1 MQSVPETW
9 DETVDVLVAGT
20 GAAGLAA
27 ANVAAGR
34 GATVLVVEKAAST
47 GGTTKKS
54 FGFAWVPN
62 NHFLQDLGVPDSR
75 EAALRYMARLSKPM
89 LYNPDHE
96 TLGLSPWE
104 YEALCAHYDNGSA
117 AISELL
123 SLGAIDVSHAAG
135 FPDMYGTLPENEVPA
150 GRTLFPTRG
159 NLGPTGGAML
169 AEDLLLA
176 AKRAGI
182 EVRLETP
189 LADLV
194 VDDAGNVVGA
204 VLGGR
209 YQGVTVRALRG
220 VIGATGSFA
229 QNEEFRRRY
238 LERSYIG
245 TCAAFT
251 NTGDFLELT
260 RDVGAEFANMNLAM
274 QTPILVERI
283 EREGENFRGSF
294 VLPGDGMIV
303 VNRRGA
309 RVISEAGSYQDIGK
323 AFFRWDPQTASY
335 SNTPLI
341 AIWDED
347 VNSRYGVDALGNPVP
362 AAGADPYWVIKADTM
377 EELEAQISKRL
388 ADLRS
393 LLGPVE
399 LHADFGTALRATLAR
414 FAGFAETGVDEDFG
428 RGSTPFE
435 QALGSFFGTG
445 AGVNPTMRALAES
458 GPFYAAILG
467 PGLYETVGGAVTDAN
482 ARVIRRDGSV
492 VEGLYGAGTSVAA
505 PFGEGTWGGGTN
517 IAYAL
522 ISGYRAAV
530 HASGRTGSAAT
541 STQTPVAAGR

>member
-1 MQSVPETW
+1 MQPVPEKW

-62 NHFLQDLGVPDSR
+62 NHFLQGLGVADSR

-89 LYNPDHE
+89 LYNPEHE
-96 TLGLSPWE
+96 TLGLSSWE
-104 YEALCAHYDNGSA
+104 YEGLCAHYDNASS

-123 SLGAIDVSHAAG
+123 ALGAIDVSHAAD
-135 FPDMYGTLPENEVPA
+135 FPDMYGTLPEDETPS

-159 NLGPTGGAML
+159 NLGPTGGAVL
-169 AEDLLLA
+169 AEDLLHA
-176 AKRAGI
+176 AERAGV
-182 EVRLETP
+182 EVRLETS

-209 YQGVTVRALRG
+209 HQGVTVRTLGG

-229 QNEEFRRRY
+229 QNEESRRRY

-260 RDVGAEFANMNLAM
+260 RELGAEFANMSLAM
-274 QTPILVERI
+274 PTPILVERI

-303 VNRRGA
+303 VNRRGF
-309 RVISEAGSYQDIGK
+309 RVASEAGSYHDLGK
-323 AFFRWDPQTASY
+323 AFFEWDPQTASY
-335 SNTPLI
+335 PNTPLI

-347 VNSRYGVDALGNPVP
+347 VNSRYGADALGNPVP
-362 AAGADPYWVIKADTM
+362 AAGADPYWVITADTLD
-377 EELEAQISKRL
+377 ELQAKLAGRL

-393 LLGPVE
+393 LLGAVE
-399 LHADFGTALRATLAR
+399 LHADFGTELRATITR

-435 QALGSFFGTG
+435 LALGSFFGTG
-445 AGVNPTMRALAES
+445 SGVNPTMRALAES
-458 GPFYAAILG
+458 GPYYAALLG
-467 PGLYETVGGAVTDAN
+467 PGLYETVGGAITDAK
-482 ARVIRRDGSV
+482 ARVLRRDGSV

-505 PFGEGTWGGGTN
+505 PFGEGTWAGGTN

-522 ISGYRAAV
+522 TSGYRAAV
-530 HASGRTGSAAT
+530 HASGRIEGAAK
-541 STQTPVAAGR
+541 STKTPVGATR